1 MMRTFF
7 LRLGVNAVVIF
18 VTAALL
24 PGIHVRD
31 ENPLTYLLLGILFGV
46 LNAVVKPVLKV
57 LTCPLILLTLGL
69 FILVINGLILLLTS
83 VLSGGALV
91 VDGLGTAILGGIV
104 MSLTNVVLE
113 VLLGL
118 RGKDD

>member
-7 LRLGVNAVVIF
+7 LRLGVNAVAIF

-24 PGIHVRD
+24 PGIRVRD

>member
-1 MMRTFF
+1 
-7 LRLGVNAVVIF
+7 
-18 VTAALL
+18 
-24 PGIHVRD
+24 
-31 ENPLTYLLLGILFGV
+31 
-46 LNAVVKPVLKV
+46 
-57 LTCPLILLTLGL
+57 
-69 FILVINGLILLLTS
+69 LVINGLILLLTS